1 MHKISRI
8 KLIKCTPQ
16 FILGLILSGLGSVV
30 GIFIPLE
37 IRAFVDSGKEN
48 VNPNYSL
55 LLPIVYLFIAQAI
68 LQISSEIIIYIN
80 GEKRILDIRSEINN
94 HILHLPMSFFSNESS
109 SEVAGHLV
117 NDTNT
122 VKNFLTIEYLSFFSG
137 IITIGGSIF
146 AIFSLDWKLSL
157 MLLIIF
163 PIMTLIIVPLGN
175 VGGKYAQNIQTM
187 ISNILSVASENYQH
201 IKLIKT
207 NVAENFV
214 SDTFDTKI
222 NNLFRQSVK
231 ADIVQSIVSP
241 LGLIF
246 LFGAIGI
253 VFSYGGYRV
262 SQGTLTVGTLMSF
275 LIYIFQ
281 LLNPIGQF
289 ADFFTEYKKA
299 QGAMSKL
306 NDIAKIKIEHDEHQ
320 TQNLTLKSKYI
331 YMKNVNFS
339 YGKNIILERI
349 NLTIP
354 RLKKMA
360 IVGPSG
366 AGKSTIINLID
377 RLYNP
382 TAGKILIGDIDIAS
396 IDLYKWRSLFTIV
409 SQENQIISGT
419 IRDNLLFGLNY
430 VPTKSQLFLAL
441 EKVNLKEYVSSLPQK
456 LDTFVGEE
464 GVKMSGGQKQRLQI
478 ARVYLKKAPYIVLDE
493 ATSNLDPDTEKIVMD
508 ALDTFKGKKTI
519 IVIAHRLATIQDAD
533 VIYFL
538 DKHKITGKGTHAE
551 LIKHHSDYRRF
562 VKEQMI
568 K

>member
-1 MHKISRI
+1 MKKIR
-8 KLIKCTPQ
+8 LIKCTPK
-16 FILGLILSGLGSVV
+16 FILGLILSALGSIT

-37 IRAFVDSGKEN
+37 IKVFVDSGKEN
-48 VNPNYSL
+48 TPLNFPL
-55 LLPIVYLFIAQAI
+55 LLPIIYLFITQAI
-68 LQISSEIIIYIN
+68 LQISSEIVIYVN
-80 GEKRILDIRSEINN
+80 GEKRITSIRSKINN
-94 HILHLPMSFFSNESS
+94 YILHLPMSFFNNESS
-109 SEVAGHLV
+109 SEIASHLI

-122 VKNFLTIEYLSFFSG
+122 VKDFMTIEYLSFFSG
-137 IITIGGSIF
+137 IVTIVGSVF

-175 VGGKYAQNIQTM
+175 IGGKYARNIQTM
-187 ISNILSVASENYQH
+187 ISNLISIAGENYQH
-201 IKLIKT
+201 IKLIKS
-207 NVAENFV
+207 NVAEKFV
-214 SDTFDTKI
+214 SKVFNNKI
-222 NNLFRQSVK
+222 NKLYRQSIK
-231 ADIVQSIVSP
+231 SDIVQSIVSP

-262 SQGTLTVGTLMSF
+262 SEGTLTVGTLMSF

-306 NDIAKIKIEHDEHQ
+306 NDISRIKKERTVSQSE
-320 TQNLTLKSKYI
+320 KYIKKNTSI
-331 YMKNVNFS
+331 YMKNISFS
-339 YGKNIILERI
+339 YGTHIILKKVNI
-349 NLTIP
+349 TIP
-354 RLKKMA
+354 RLKKTA

-382 TAGKILIGDIDIAS
+382 TEGKILLGDLDIS
-396 IDLYKWRSLFTIV
+396 TIDLYKWRSLFAIV
-409 SQENQIISGT
+409 SQENQIITGT
-419 IRDNLLFGLNY
+419 IRDNLVFGLNY
-430 VPTKSQLFLAL
+430 TPTEHQLFLAL
-441 EKVNLKEYVSSLPQK
+441 QKSDLREYVLSLPQK
-456 LDTFVGEE
+456 LDTFVGEK
-464 GVKMSGGQKQRLQI
+464 GIKLSGGQKQRLQI
-478 ARVYLKKAPYIVLDE
+478 ARIYLKNVPYIILDE
-493 ATSNLDPDTEKIVMD
+493 ATSNLDPDTEKIVMN
-508 ALDTFKGKKTI
+508 AIDTFEGKKTI

-533 VIYFL
+533 RIYFL
-538 DKHKITGKGTHAE
+538 DKHQITGRGTHTE
-551 LIKHHSDYRRF
+551 LLKYHSGYRRF

>member
-1 MHKISRI
+1 MKKIR
-8 KLIKCTPQ
+8 LIKCTPK
-16 FILGLILSGLGSVV
+16 FILGLMLSALGSIT

-37 IRAFVDSGKEN
+37 IKVFVDSGKEN
-48 VNPNYSL
+48 TPLNFPL
-55 LLPIVYLFIAQAI
+55 LLPIIYLFITQAI
-68 LQISSEIIIYIN
+68 LQISSEIVIYVN
-80 GEKRILDIRSEINN
+80 GEKRITGIRSKINN
-94 HILHLPMSFFSNESS
+94 YILHLPMSFFNNESS
-109 SEVAGHLV
+109 SEIASHLI

-122 VKNFLTIEYLSFFSG
+122 VKDFMTIEYLSFFSG
-137 IITIGGSIF
+137 IVTIVGSVF

-175 VGGKYAQNIQTM
+175 IGGKYARNIQTM
-187 ISNILSVASENYQH
+187 ISNLISIAGENYQH
-201 IKLIKT
+201 IKLIKS
-207 NVAENFV
+207 NVAEKFV
-214 SDTFDTKI
+214 SKVFNNKI
-222 NNLFRQSVK
+222 NKLYRQSIK
-231 ADIVQSIVSP
+231 SDIVQSIVSP

-262 SQGTLTVGTLMSF
+262 SEGTLTVGTLMSF

-306 NDIAKIKIEHDEHQ
+306 NDISRIKKERTVSQSE
-320 TQNLTLKSKYI
+320 KYIKKNTSI
-331 YMKNVNFS
+331 YMKNISFS
-339 YGKNIILERI
+339 YGTHIILKKVNI
-349 NLTIP
+349 TIP
-354 RLKKMA
+354 RLKKTA

-382 TAGKILIGDIDIAS
+382 TEGKILLGDLDIS
-396 IDLYKWRSLFTIV
+396 TIDLYKWRSLFAIV
-409 SQENQIISGT
+409 SQENQIITGT
-419 IRDNLLFGLNY
+419 IRDNLVFGLNY
-430 VPTKSQLFLAL
+430 TPTEHQLFLAL
-441 EKVNLKEYVSSLPQK
+441 QKSDLREYVLSLPQK
-456 LDTFVGEE
+456 LDTFVGEK
-464 GVKMSGGQKQRLQI
+464 GIKLSGGQKQRLQI
-478 ARVYLKKAPYIVLDE
+478 ARIYLKNVPYIILDE
-493 ATSNLDPDTEKIVMD
+493 ATSNLDPDTEKIVMN
-508 ALDTFKGKKTI
+508 AIDTFEGKKTI

-533 VIYFL
+533 RIYFL
-538 DKHKITGKGTHAE
+538 DKHQITGRGTHTE
-551 LIKHHSDYRRF
+551 LLKYHSGYRRF

>member
-1 MHKISRI
+1 MKKIR
-8 KLIKCTPQ
+8 LIKCTPK
-16 FILGLILSGLGSVV
+16 FILGLILSALGSIT

-37 IRAFVDSGKEN
+37 IKIFVDSGKEDTPLN
-48 VNPNYSL
+48 FQL
-55 LLPIVYLFIAQAI
+55 LLPVICLFIAQAV
-68 LQISSEIIIYIN
+68 LQISSEIVIYVN
-80 GEKRILDIRSEINN
+80 GEKRIADIRSKINN
-94 HILHLPMSFFSNESS
+94 HILHLPMSFFNNESS
-109 SEVAGHLV
+109 SEIAGHLI

-122 VKNFLTIEYLSFFSG
+122 VKDFMTIEYLSFFSG
-137 IITIGGSIF
+137 IVTIVGSVF

-175 VGGKYAQNIQTM
+175 IGGKYAQNIQTM
-187 ISNILSVASENYQH
+187 ISSLISIAGENYQH
-201 IKLIKT
+201 IKLIKS
-207 NVAENFV
+207 NIAEKFV
-214 SDTFDTKI
+214 SKVFNI
-222 NNLFRQSVK
+222 NINKLYRQSIK
-231 ADIVQSIVSP
+231 SDIVQSIVSP

-262 SQGTLTVGTLMSF
+262 SEGTLTVGTLMSF

-289 ADFFTEYKKA
+289 ADFFTEYKKV

-306 NDIAKIKIEHDEHQ
+306 NDISRVKTERTVSQSKKYI
-320 TQNLTLKSKYI
+320 LKNTSI
-331 YMKNVNFS
+331 YMKNVSFS
-339 YGKNIILERI
+339 YGTHIILKKVNI
-349 NLTIP
+349 TIP
-354 RLKKMA
+354 RLKKTA

-382 TAGKILIGDIDIAS
+382 TEGKILLGNLDISTIN
-396 IDLYKWRSLFTIV
+396 LYKWRSLFAIV

-419 IRDNLLFGLNY
+419 IRDNLMFGLNY
-430 VPTKSQLFLAL
+430 IPTEHQLFLAL
-441 EKVNLKEYVSSLPQK
+441 QKSDLKDYVLSLPQK
-456 LDTFVGEE
+456 LDTFVGEK
-464 GVKMSGGQKQRLQI
+464 GIKLSGGQKQRLQI
-478 ARVYLKKAPYIVLDE
+478 ARIYLKNVPYIILDE
-493 ATSNLDPDTEKIVMD
+493 ATSNLDPDTEKIVMN
-508 ALDTFKGKKTI
+508 AINSFEGKKTI

-533 VIYFL
+533 IIYFL
-538 DKHKITGKGTHAE
+538 DKHQITGKGTHTE
-551 LIKHHSDYRRF
+551 LLKYHSGYRRF